1 MIPQPWTMVRRMM
14 VLILQIHVQT
24 WMTTLTLTPKLT
36 ATRHAS
42 KSAVLASAA
51 PIRCVK
57 SHAGRVMPH
66 MPAMLTANVSAS
78 HSVVTVSVAPIRFA
92 RSRAASAHLVIV
104 AT

>member
-1 MIPQPWTMVRRMM
+1 MTVLIPQV
-14 VLILQIHVQT
+14 HVQT
-24 WMTTLTLTPKLT
+24 WRTTPTLTP
-36 ATRHAS
+36 TRHAS

-57 SHAGRVMPH
+57 SHVGRVMPH

-78 HSVVTVSVAPIRFA
+78 HSVVTVYVAPIRFA